1 MKLTENK
8 TMVFESTSPSPLSI
22 HHMTLVSDPV
32 PIELWILIALS
43 LQFGVGVGE
52 LDFELGLDN
61 LEIY

>member
-1 MKLTENK
+1 
-8 TMVFESTSPSPLSI
+8 MVFESTSPSPLSI